1 MHHRDRAV
9 ARRRSVGLP
18 HDRAP
23 APPGRRTRSR
33 FAGGLVAAVAAS
45 VLLGLA
51 AAPALAWDARTTEG
65 TPAERRNTTTP
76 LPPGGDQCSL
86 GAPDYVWSL
95 YDFSWAC
102 YAHDACYQ
110 NHQLNGRKRS
120 RLDCDDIM
128 LAKMRAECDSRHGR
142 FNPKRYMC
150 RNAAGKYYAAV
161 RAVGQWSW
169 DSWNGVPERR

>member
-1 MHHRDRAV
+1 V
-9 ARRRSVGLP
+9 
-18 HDRAP
+18 
-23 APPGRRTRSR
+23 
-33 FAGGLVAAVAAS
+33 AS
-45 VLLGLA
+45 VLLGFG

-65 TPAERRNTTTP
+65 TAAERRNTTTP

-120 RLDCDDIM
+120 RLDCDNIM
-128 LAKMRAECDSRHGR
+128 LAKMVAECDSRHGR
-142 FNPKRYMC
+142 WNPKRYVC
-150 RNAAGKYYAAV
+150 RDAATKYWGAV
-161 RAVGQWSW
+161 RAVGQPSW
-169 DSWNGVPERR
+169 NSWNGVPEQG